1 MCQFKTTFTCKGSK
15 LGGVMFRSVL
25 FLLASLLATVAI
37 AKSDLQSIT
46 YLTEEYPPYNFT
58 ENGELH
64 GIAVDLLVAATAR
77 ATQPVAKEDI
87 SVQPWARA
95 YRTVLINKDTVLFST
110 TRTKLRENLFNWVGP
125 ISATRIVVMAKKSA
139 QISIKRP
146 NDLIQYRIGV
156 IRDDVGEQLLLE
168 LGVPRNSMQESS
180 YAATLAEQLYKGRI
194 DLWAYEEN
202 VATWWISKG
211 GFNSE
216 DFEPVYVLQEGELYY
231 AFNKDVDGTSV
242 RALQQAIDALKHTS
256 DDENQTFYQSIV
268 SKYR

>member
-25 FLLASLLATVAI
+25 FLLASLLATVTI

-125 ISATRIVVMAKKSA
+125 ISATRI
-139 QISIKRP
+139 
-146 NDLIQYRIGV
+146 GV

-202 VATWWISKG
+202 VAKWWISKG

-231 AFNKDVDGTSV
+231 AFNKDVDGASV